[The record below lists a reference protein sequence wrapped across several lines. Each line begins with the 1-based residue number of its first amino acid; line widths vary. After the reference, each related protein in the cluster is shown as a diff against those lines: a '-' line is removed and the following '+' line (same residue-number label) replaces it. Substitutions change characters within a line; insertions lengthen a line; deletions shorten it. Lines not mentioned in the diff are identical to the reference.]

1 MAQTNFNVGAIAND
15 GTGTALR
22 VAFQEQ
28 QAMNTE
34 LYTTKVDKVSGKDLS
49 DNNFSAANLTK
60 LNGIATGAEV
70 NVQADWAQGDNTADD
85 FIKNKP
91 SIPSTPTL
99 QQVLDN
105 NHDLVDNNNF
115 QGTDAALGATGT
127 DINAFGNSA
136 AKNQSGSRNTAFG
149 RFALEDN
156 TGDDVN
162 GFGRGSASTNSGN
175 HINAFGNQAL
185 LNNSGNNANA
195 FGDRA
200 GDGNT
205 HANVNLFGLKAEADA
220 DNQTVFSKGAA
231 DQIRVSFTNVT
242 GYKKVELQN
251 TSGTLAL
258 LTDCDTNAILNNI
271 GNGTLIDQAYLP
283 SFVDDVLEFANL
295 AAFPVTGATG
305 KIYIAL
311 DTNKQY
317 RWTGTVYVQITN
329 GFIASTNDVP
339 EGGSNLYFT
348 VTRVLNTLL
357 TGISFST
364 GRVLA
369 ATDTVLEAL
378 GILQKQISDI
388 LVIKADVNSPAFTGL
403 PTAPTMAAN
412 DNSTRLATTAY
423 VDANFTEYPETT
435 YSQTI
440 SYPTGTGPSG
450 TLTANYRATRVGKC
464 VSVRLNFK
472 HSVAGSGVTTAV
484 IPFPSGL
491 PSPAAITDFNTNND
505 FIGTGSGVFQT
516 GANSG
521 VASRVVIRKVSGGYE
536 IHLIASSAS
545 YISGIVNFQYFIS

>member
-1 MAQTNFNVGAIAND
+1 
-15 GTGTALR
+15 
-22 VAFQEQ
+22 
-28 QAMNTE
+28 
-34 LYTTKVDKVSGKDLS
+34 
-49 DNNFSAANLTK
+49 
-60 LNGIATGAEV
+60 
-70 NVQADWAQGDNTADD
+70 
-85 FIKNKP
+85 
-91 SIPSTPTL
+91 
-99 QQVLDN
+99 
-105 NHDLVDNNNF
+105 
-115 QGTDAALGATGT
+115 
-127 DINAFGNSA
+127 
-136 AKNQSGSRNTAFG
+136 
-149 RFALEDN
+149 
-156 TGDDVN
+156 
-162 GFGRGSASTNSGN
+162 
-175 HINAFGNQAL
+175 
-185 LNNSGNNANA
+185 
-195 FGDRA
+195 
-200 GDGNT
+200 
-205 HANVNLFGLKAEADA
+205 
-220 DNQTVFSKGAA
+220 
-231 DQIRVSFTNVT
+231 
-242 GYKKVELQN
+242 
-251 TSGTLAL
+251 

-271 GNGTLIDQAYLP
+271 GNGSIIDQAYLP

-329 GFIASTNDVP
+329 GFIASTDDVP

-364 GRVLA
+364 GRVIA
-369 ATDTVLEAL
+369 ATDTILEAL

-423 VDANFTEYPETT
+423 VDANITEYPETT

-440 SYPTGTGPSG
+440 TYTSISPPSG
-450 TLTANYRATRVGKC
+450 GLTANYRATRVGKC

-472 HSVAGSGVTTAV
+472 NAVAGTGVSVAI

-491 PSPAAITDFNTNND
+491 PSPGAITDFNTNND